1 MKTIK
6 NKLFLATAILA
17 LASCADNTYLG
28 DEEITKPDNRGVISF
43 GSSTPSLTRA
53 ERTGATAAGDLGY
66 KFKVYA
72 TKTVSSVT
80 SNVFASGAYPTSDI
94 ANYDADLVAYWV
106 WYNAT
111 TAGTTTSNTSNW
123 EYVGAAGTHGTTDH
137 LATLTYDQSIK
148 YWDNNADK
156 YEFVA
161 YSATV
166 SGATIS
172 KYQTSG
178 FTVAATPTQL
188 AGLYI
193 ADKKEILKNTPE
205 FAHEVKFT
213 FRRAATKVRLGIY
226 ETVPGYKVKDVKF
239 HYNTNQNSTTNA
251 ILDGKFVGNSSESKT
266 FNVTYD
272 ATTKK
277 AQIEPSEPASTN
289 TTYYDFG
296 TFTSNGENYLGE
308 TSTSPTW
315 ANANVSD
322 HYIAVFPNTVSTNV
336 DNMTLTID
344 YTLINTV
351 SGETIDITGATATVP
366 AAYMTWNPNF
376 AYTYLFKITDNK
388 LTPITFD
395 AVTIDDGEGNQ
406 QTITTVDNPSITTYQ
421 KGAIVNEY
429 NAGNIYVVVGEGTA
443 LTVGTNAKLYTAEA
457 ADGYA
462 GGITEASVVNALENG
477 TEDNSGTPTT
487 WTVTDANSKTLVV
500 SSASGLTAF
509 SSIPAGDS
517 PTGVALTV
525 NGAYFNASAG
535 TNYVFEYIKVATYK
549 AATGTYVEGT
559 TYYTDNTGATEVDT
573 SSFTA
578 ETNVSSY
585 FVVDDPEEKHY
596 KVIKVQ

>member
-6 NKLFLATAILA
+6 NKLFLITAILA

-28 DEEITKPDNRGVISF
+28 DQEVNNQGNGGKIIF

-53 ERTGATAAGDLGY
+53 ERTGATAAEDLGY

-72 TKTVSSVT
+72 TKTVSST
-80 SNVFASGAYPTSDI
+80 PSNVFASGAYPTSDI
-94 ANYDADLVAYWV
+94 ANYNADPVAYWV
-106 WYNAT
+106 WYNAS
-111 TAGTTTSNTSNW
+111 TAGTTTSNTNNW
-123 EYVGAAGTHGTTDH
+123 DYVGAAGTHGTTDH

-148 YWDNNADK
+148 YWDNNAEK

-166 SGATIS
+166 DGATIS

-193 ADKKEILKNTPE
+193 ADKKEILKNTSE

-277 AQIEPSEPASTN
+277 AQIEPSESSTN

-296 TFTSNGENYLGE
+296 TFTSSGENYLGE

-315 ANANVSD
+315 ANASVSD

-336 DNMTLTID
+336 ANMTLTID

-351 SGETIDITGATATVP
+351 SGETINITGATATVP

-376 AYTYLFKITDNK
+376 AYTYLFKITDDK

-429 NAGNIYVVVGEGTA
+429 NAGNIYVVVGDGTA
-443 LTVGTNAKLYTAEA
+443 LAVDNNAKLYTAVA

-462 GGITEASVVNALENG
+462 GGITEASVANALKNG
-477 TEDNSGTPTT
+477 TKDDSTTPTT
-487 WTVTDANSKTLVV
+487 WTVTDANSKTLTV
-500 SSASGLTAF
+500 SSATGLTAF
-509 SSIPAGDS
+509 TEIPSTDS
-517 PTGVALTV
+517 PTGVALTI
-525 NGAYFNASAG
+525 NGAKFAATAN
-535 TNYVFEYIKVATYK
+535 TTYVFEYTKLEQ
-549 AATGTYVEGT
+549 ATGTYVSGT
-559 TYYTDNTGATEVDT
+559 AYYTVNGATVDT
-573 SSFTA
+573 SEFVAGT
-578 ETNVSSY
+578 TDVSTYYVLSS
-585 FVVDDPEEKHY
+585 EKHY